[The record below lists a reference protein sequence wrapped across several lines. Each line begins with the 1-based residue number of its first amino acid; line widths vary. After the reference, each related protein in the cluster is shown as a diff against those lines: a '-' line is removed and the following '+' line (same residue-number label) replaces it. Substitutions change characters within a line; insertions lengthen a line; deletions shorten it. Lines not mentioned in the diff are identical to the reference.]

1 MKKTSREMY
10 YRHRYETANSFTE
23 KNIVI
28 GQAEIFMLE
37 QKKALFESGTA
48 TIMVDGIPCEFCK
61 PDGSKYKKKELK
73 LKAFELGLRV
83 QTYKRLVDSRRESDI
98 EAINNILTFA
108 DIFRNHAFGS

>member
-1 MKKTSREMY
+1 MKKTGEMY
-10 YRHRYETANSFTE
+10 YRYRYETANSFTE

-37 QKKALFESGTA
+37 QQKALFDSGTA
-48 TIMVDGIPCEFCK
+48 TIMVDGFPCEFCK

-73 LKAFELGLRV
+73 LKAFELGLRI
-83 QTYKRLVDSRRESDI
+83 QTYKRLVDSRREVDR

-108 DIFRNHAFGS
+108 DIFCNHAFGS